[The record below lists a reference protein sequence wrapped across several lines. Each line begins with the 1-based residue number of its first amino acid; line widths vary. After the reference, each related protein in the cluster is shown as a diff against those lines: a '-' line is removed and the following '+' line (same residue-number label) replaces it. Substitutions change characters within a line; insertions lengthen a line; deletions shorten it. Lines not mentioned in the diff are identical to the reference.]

1 MDTVRHIVI
10 FKFQPGTTEGQIET
24 LTQEFRSLKEK
35 IPGIVDFEYGIN
47 NSPEGLNQEFT
58 HIYMLSFESVE
69 ARDIYLPHPEHQKFG
84 EFAGGLGIIA
94 GVFVVDYSPQ
104 ALPVS

>member
-58 HIYMLSFESVE
+58 HIYMLTFESVE
-69 ARDIYLPHPEHQKFG
+69 ARDIYLPASRAPEVWRIRRRVGHYCRRFCG
-84 EFAGGLGIIA
+84 RF
-94 GVFVVDYSPQ
+94 
-104 ALPVS
+104 

>member
-10 FKFQPGTTEGQIET
+10 FKFQPGTTEKQIET
-24 LTQEFRSLKEK
+24 LTQEFRSLKER

-47 NSPEGLNQEFT
+47 NSPEGLNQAFT
-58 HIYMLSFESVE
+58 HIYMLTFESVE

-84 EFAGGLGIIA
+84 QFVGQLGIIS
-94 GVFVVDYSPQ
+94 GVFVVDFMSEG
-104 ALPVS
+104 